1 MNKFNEFV
9 KEARKESN
17 RLSNKFG
24 TMVYVSIQIEF
35 DDKNKIFELNPYCIN
50 LKSYEYNSV
59 ARSLMSGKYIKVPNL
74 TESDFYKNCLKK

>member
-9 KEARKESN
+9 KEARRESN
-17 RLSNKFG
+17 RLSTKFG
-24 TMVYVSIQIEF
+24 TQVYIGIQIEF

-50 LKSYEYNSV
+50 LKSYEYGSV

-74 TESDFYKNCLKK
+74 TKSDFYFNCLKK